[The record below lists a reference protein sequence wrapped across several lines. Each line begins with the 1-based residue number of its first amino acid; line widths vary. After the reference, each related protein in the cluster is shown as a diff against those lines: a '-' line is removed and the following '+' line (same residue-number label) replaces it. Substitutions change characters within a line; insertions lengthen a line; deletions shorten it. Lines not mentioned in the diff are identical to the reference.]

1 LNIWGE
7 RTVLIPNIAVKDF
20 APQDIGWD
28 QVYQAYTIATPT
40 IKPRALQIAVPSDFT
55 SSNSVL
61 VNRSLY
67 DVESAGICSEIVNE
81 AGAADPLAVLD
92 RSSGGEE

>member
-1 LNIWGE
+1 M
-7 RTVLIPNIAVKDF
+7 
-20 APQDIGWD
+20 
-28 QVYQAYTIATPT
+28 YHAYTIATPT
-40 IKPRALQIAVPSDFT
+40 IKPRALQIAVRSDFT
-55 SSNSVL
+55 SRNSVL

-67 DVESAGICSEIVNE
+67 DVESARICSEIVNE